1 MKILKEL
8 TREYLQL
15 SDLSR
20 QQSLSDE
27 FIFQKIAEFDEKY
40 KDFKPHYESFEGL
53 LSNIGA
59 DQKSIKILN
68 CVIKRLNTKKHD
80 LPPNKYYYD
89 LANTI
94 LAKADIKFTTPT
106 DFNYLINSTRY
117 KEAKNTFLLVG
128 KDDPLHFERAATNIA
143 NILEKY
149 GRNYEALYAYE
160 KVIKFN
166 PNFGMALGNKAIA
179 LEYYIRLAPQQSLV
193 LLNQSYLLL
202 KQALKDEKIP
212 EIAGPYAAKFFEKKL
227 IAIES
232 YFKKLNYTPKVS
244 QPPQNITKYQQFI
257 LDNNLFL
264 NYDFGYFYDDESL
277 KDNFFPSLSEEIYM
291 TS

>member
-1 MKILKEL
+1 MKKLKEL

-15 SDLSR
+15 SDLSQ
-20 QQSLSDE
+20 QQSLADG

-40 KDFKPHYESFEGL
+40 KDFKPHYETFEGL

-68 CVIKRLNTKKHD
+68 CVIKRLNTKKDD

-94 LAKADIKFTTPT
+94 LAKADIEFTTPS

-128 KDDPLHFERAATNIA
+128 KDDPPHFERAATNIA

-179 LEYYIRLAPQQSLV
+179 LEYYIRLAPHQSLV

-212 EIAGPYAAKFFEKKL
+212 EIGGPHAAKFFENKL
-227 IAIES
+227 IEIKS
-232 YFKKLNYTPKVS
+232 YFKKLKYAPKAS
-244 QPPQNITKYQQFI
+244 QPPNNITKYQQFI

-264 NYDFGYFYDDESL
+264 NYDFQ
-277 KDNFFPSLSEEIYM
+277 
-291 TS
+291 TSRHRK